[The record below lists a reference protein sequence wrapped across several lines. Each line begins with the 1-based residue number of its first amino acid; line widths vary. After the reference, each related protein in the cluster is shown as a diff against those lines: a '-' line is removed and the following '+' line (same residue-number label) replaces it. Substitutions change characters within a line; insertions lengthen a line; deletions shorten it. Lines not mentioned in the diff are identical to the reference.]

1 MSFAS
6 TQRLTTAGAKEM
18 LAVAIGKAEQIG
30 IAVTVAIVDSGGHM
44 LVLERMDGGRFHTVH
59 SAAHRRSLG

>member
-18 LAVAIGKAEQIG
+18 LAAAIAKAEDIG
-30 IAVTVAIVDSGGHM
+30 IAVTVAIVDANDIS
-44 LVLERMDGGRFHTVH
+44 T
-59 SAAHRRSLG
+59 